1 MKYCVKS
8 LTPLLSF
15 NFSDATLLVRGCNQ
29 LGQFLSHRE
38 TNLRYLALESLCLLA
53 TSEFSHDSVKKH
65 QETVIN
71 ALKVFTPLENSDY
84 FIRILPLLQTERDV
98 SVRQRAVDLL
108 YAMCDKSNAEEIVQE
123 MLNYL
128 ETADYSIR
136 EEMVGSIELFCSF
149 LKCNPYHFIG
159 ICCAGVESSYFGREI
174 CYRLHVVR

>member
-1 MKYCVKS
+1 M
-8 LTPLLSF
+8 
-15 NFSDATLLVRGCNQ
+15 
-29 LGQFLSHRE
+29 
-38 TNLRYLALESLCLLA
+38 LA

-71 ALKVFTPLENSDY
+71 ALKVY
-84 FIRILPLLQTERDV
+84 FISNIRCFVRSFNIFFHVAKTERDV

-136 EEMVGSIELFCSF
+136 EEMVGI
-149 LKCNPYHFIG
+149 I
-159 ICCAGVESSYFGREI
+159 SSSN
-174 CYRLHVVR
+174 L

>member
-1 MKYCVKS
+1 MPRMLYFSRPLVWSSTPTGKENKHFPVNKS
-8 LTPLLSF
+8 FIFVFCFFLI
-15 NFSDATLLVRGCNQ
+15 SDATLLVRGCNQ

-71 ALKVFTPLENSDY
+71 ALK
-84 FIRILPLLQTERDV
+84 TERDV

-136 EEMVGSIELFCSF
+136 EEMVHLKYFRYHSI
-149 LKCNPYHFIG
+149 NPDP
-159 ICCAGVESSYFGREI
+159 
-174 CYRLHVVR
+174 